1 MFDLCYLSEYVERER
16 LFRCIR
22 TFIPDETD
30 MFENDIDDVLRRV
43 RKVFADKMFSTAV
56 EHRGRDNWLRIKA
69 SVAFER
75 ILECIKE
82 MTWQNSENMRVH
94 ERSIRQLEEGHV
106 TVHELIEDD
115 Q

>member
-1 MFDLCYLSEYVERER
+1 
-16 LFRCIR
+16 
-22 TFIPDETD
+22 

-43 RKVFADKMFSTAV
+43 RKVFADKTFSTAV
-56 EHRGRDNWLRIKA
+56 ERSGRDNWLRIKA

-94 ERSIRQLEEGHV
+94 ERSSVNLRKGM
-106 TVHELIEDD
+106 
-115 Q
+115 